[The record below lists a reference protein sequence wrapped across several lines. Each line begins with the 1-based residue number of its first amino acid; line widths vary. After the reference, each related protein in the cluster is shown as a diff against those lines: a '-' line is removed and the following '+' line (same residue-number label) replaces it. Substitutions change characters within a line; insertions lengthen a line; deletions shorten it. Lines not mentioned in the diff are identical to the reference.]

1 MSPAD
6 DRGIGSSSA
15 TRWQSERSADDSR
28 AYIERFTELAHAG
41 TDLHGEARF
50 VDVLVPRGARI
61 LDAGCGTGR
70 VGLELARRGHRVTAV
85 DLDPVLVEAARSHPE
100 LTVHLADLAQLDL
113 PGPRFD
119 AVVSAGNV
127 MVFLAPGS
135 ERSVLGRIAAHL
147 RPGGV
152 FVAGFTTGAAYRPS
166 QFAADLADAG
176 LVLEQR
182 FATWDLR
189 PWHDDADWLVAVAR
203 RADDGGV
210 TATP

>member
-1 MSPAD
+1 M
-6 DRGIGSSSA
+6 SA
-15 TRWQSERSADDSR
+15 TRWQSERSAGDSR
-28 AYIERFTELAHAG
+28 AYIERFAELAHAG
-41 TDLHGEARF
+41 TDLHGEARL

-70 VGLELARRGHRVTAV
+70 VGLELARRGHSVTAV
-85 DLDPVLVEAARSHPE
+85 DLDPVLVEEARAHPE

-113 PGPRFD
+113 PGERFD

-135 ERSVLGRIAAHL
+135 ERTVLERIATHL

-166 QFAADLADAG
+166 QFAADLAAAG
-176 LVLEQR
+176 LSLEHR

-189 PWHDDADWLVAVAR
+189 PWHDDAEWLVAVAR
-203 RADDGGV
+203 RGDGRGA
-210 TATP
+210 TATT

>member
-28 AYIERFTELAHAG
+28 AYIERFAELAHAG

-113 PGPRFD
+113 PG
-119 AVVSAGNV
+119 
-127 MVFLAPGS
+127 
-135 ERSVLGRIAAHL
+135 
-147 RPGGV
+147 
-152 FVAGFTTGAAYRPS
+152 
-166 QFAADLADAG
+166 
-176 LVLEQR
+176 
-182 FATWDLR
+182 
-189 PWHDDADWLVAVAR
+189 
-203 RADDGGV
+203 
-210 TATP
+210 